1 METQIPVATVPGF
14 AFSAERPVALS
25 PKAVE
30 MVKEA
35 ITSQKLD
42 NHLLRIAVVGGGC
55 SGLNYDLD
63 LVREAKPT
71 DLIYDHEGLKIAVD
85 AMSARFLEGTVI
97 DYVSSIQGAGF
108 KFNNP
113 KAKASCGCG
122 SSFSV

>member
-1 METQIPVATVPGF
+1 
-14 AFSAERPVALS
+14 
-25 PKAVE
+25 
-30 MVKEA
+30 MVQEA

-71 DLIYDHEGLKIAVD
+71 DLIYDHQGLKMAVD

-97 DYVSSIQGAGF
+97 DYVSTLQGAGF

-113 KAKASCGCG
+113 KAKATCGCG